1 MSSIV
6 VTIKPESISWEDLA
20 ICQHRAHES
29 NKASG
34 VNMQCAEFSANDLKK
49 EVGNGT
55 TLVALDE
62 QGNLS
67 GMLSIVYRKV
77 NRWWHRGEAAYICYV
92 AVYPEYKGKGVYRSL
107 SQKASELIVN
117 RNVNVEYLNTHVNN
131 TVAQTVY
138 EKNGYQK
145 VRFSPGS
152 GSDYYSVE
160 MAKWHDGKG
169 KSKILCKWMYY
180 TTELLVRLIFKPG
193 KIRRF

>member
-1 MSSIV
+1 MSDII
-6 VTIKPESISWEDLA
+6 VTIKPKSISWEDLA
-20 ICQHRAHES
+20 RCQQRAHES

-34 VNMQCAEFSANDLKK
+34 VNMQCAEFSASDLKK
-49 EVGNGT
+49 EVEKGT

-62 QGNLS
+62 NGNLA
-67 GMLSIVYRKV
+67 GMLSIDFRSV

-92 AVYPEYKGKGVYRSL
+92 AVPPEYKGKGIYRLL
-107 SQKASELIVN
+107 SQKASELIVD
-117 RNVNVEYLNTHVNN
+117 RNVNVEYLNTHIRN

-138 EKNGYQK
+138 EKDGYQK

-160 MAKWHDGKG
+160 MAKWLNGKG
-169 KSKILCKWMYY
+169 KNRFLCRLIYLAS
-180 TTELLVRLIFKPG
+180 ELLIPLLYKPG